1 MKYSGC
7 EGGRREQVLSLI
19 RAREV
24 FKREE
29 KFWIIIDK
37 YQYSSGV
44 SLKIEHSGKISQE
57 TQHKKVLSLLK
68 VESVHR
74 GLTLSES
81 PPCEKCEAA
90 HGIFIISDGPGG
102 GNTTFLGHSPH
113 HQDSHRTNN

>member
-1 MKYSGC
+1 MR
-7 EGGRREQVLSLI
+7 EDGGEQESLI

-24 FKREE
+24 LKREE

-68 VESVHR
+68 VEC
-74 GLTLSES
+74 GLTPYS
-81 PPCEKCEAA
+81 
-90 HGIFIISDGPGG
+90 
-102 GNTTFLGHSPH
+102 
-113 HQDSHRTNN
+113 Q